1 MPYAPS
7 ILSEKMNFFFD
18 KFNKSPYMSFALNVT
33 KNHEKIKAAVHVDGT
48 SRPQAVF
55 KEQNIKFYNLI
66 KQFYKLSSVP
76 AVLNTSFNRHGIA
89 TIVTPRDAINHL
101 LNECVDILVI
111 EDFIVYKNK
120 IKNKKMPK
128 LIDEKKYIFVEKIL
142 HLVNLIK
149 NNETKILK
157 EISNNIFF
165 SINKIS
171 LNLVNKE
178 LIIDNKK
185 INCKSIDREKLW
197 KILLN

>member
-1 MPYAPS
+1 MKKRYLHKRS
-7 ILSEKMNFFFD
+7 
-18 KFNKSPYMSFALNVT
+18 
-33 KNHEKIKAAVHVDGT
+33 
-48 SRPQAVF
+48 
-55 KEQNIKFYNLI
+55 
-66 KQFYKLSSVP
+66 
-76 AVLNTSFNRHGIA
+76 
-89 TIVTPRDAINHL
+89 HL
-101 LNECVDILVI
+101 D
-111 EDFIVYKNK
+111 
-120 IKNKKMPK
+120 
-128 LIDEKKYIFVEKIL
+128 
-142 HLVNLIK
+142 LIK